1 MATFGIAMVRDEA
14 DCIGGT
20 LRHMADEVDH
30 LIVADNQSTDG
41 TRDIL
46 SDLVGILPLT
56 VLDDTEPAYFQSRK
70 MSHLAEQAAAV
81 GATWIVPFDA
91 DELWIARGGRLREV
105 LPALPPANV
114 ALAQLTNHFSTAID
128 PPEADPFR
136 RLVWRKVDPAP
147 LAKVAFRW
155 ESGAVIHQGNH
166 GVSLPRGAEEL
177 WALEV
182 RHFPYRS
189 AEQFVRK
196 ARNGAAAYKATN
208 LPPSEG
214 AHWRAYGEILERH
227 GEEALADVY
236 RRHFWYLSPPDS
248 DLIRDPAPYMR
259 WHPRP

>member
-14 DCIGGT
+14 DVIGGT

-46 SDLVGILPLT
+46 SDLASILPLT
-56 VLDDTEPAYFQSRK
+56 VLDDPEPAYYQSSK
-70 MSHLAEQAAAV
+70 MSRLAEQAARQ

-91 DELWIARGGRLREV
+91 DEIWFARSGRLREV
-105 LPALPPANV
+105 LPVLPPANV

-128 PPEADPFR
+128 PDEIDPFR
-136 RLVWRKVDPAP
+136 RIVWRQAEPAS

-155 ESGAVIHQGNH
+155 EPDAVLHQGNH
-166 GVSLPRGAEEL
+166 GVTLPSGASEV

-196 ARNGAAAYKATN
+196 ARNGAEAYRATD
-208 LPPSEG
+208 LPESEG
-214 AHWRAYGEILERH
+214 AHWRAYGEILDRL
-227 GEEALADVY
+227 GEEGLANVF
-236 RRHFWYLSPPDS
+236 REHFWFLSPTDS
-248 DLIRDPAPYMR
+248 GLVHDPAPYMR
-259 WHPRP
+259 WQPRP